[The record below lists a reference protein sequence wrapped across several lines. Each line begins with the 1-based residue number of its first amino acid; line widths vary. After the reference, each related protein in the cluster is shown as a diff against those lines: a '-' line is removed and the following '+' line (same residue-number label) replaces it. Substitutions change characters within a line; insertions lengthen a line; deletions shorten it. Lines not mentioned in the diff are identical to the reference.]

1 MIRIGLDIQPQVFN
15 IALASCTKADE
26 MALALKLCDQ
36 IKVLT
41 KNKFA
46 PNHSTFSL
54 AIYAAWKLKN
64 GPKAH
69 EVWCSLFFVTFFL
82 YLSYSFLLFRFSISL
97 FVNSFFFLL
106 SMCTFLIN
114 PYTIST

>member
-69 EVWCSLFFVTFFL
+69 EV
-82 YLSYSFLLFRFSISL
+82 
-97 FVNSFFFLL
+97 
-106 SMCTFLIN
+106 
-114 PYTIST
+114 